1 MRNADFAMYQAKY
14 SGRNNYQ
21 YFRPDINAKAMERQ
35 SVELDLRQAIARQE
49 FVLDYQPKVNLAT
62 GAVVGV
68 EALIRWHRPHRGT
81 VPPAGFI
88 PVAEESGLIL
98 PIGRWALDTAC
109 RQARA
114 WQDGGLP
121 PVSIAINVSAV
132 ELRGKDF
139 LSNVPDI
146 LEQNRLEPR
155 FLELELTETFMMQ
168 DWRTTAEILRALKT
182 LGVRIALDDFG
193 TGYSSLSYMWRFPID
208 VLKDRSS
215 LRARHDQRRRRRQH
229 RERRHQHG
237 PQPEYG
243 GRRRGNPN
251 PRSARIFARAPMP
264 RGTGILFGSPV
275 PAAELTELWSGAMG
289 RPLAPVR

>member
-1 MRNADFAMYQAKY
+1 
-14 SGRNNYQ
+14 
-21 YFRPDINAKAMERQ
+21 
-35 SVELDLRQAIARQE
+35 VELDLRQAIARQE
-49 FVLDYQPKVNLAT
+49 FVLNYQPKVNLAT

-68 EALIRWHRPHRGT
+68 EALIRWHRPHRGV

-114 WQDGGLP
+114 WQEGGLP

-139 LSNVPDI
+139 LNNVRQI

-168 DWRTTAEILRALKT
+168 DWKTTAEILRALKT

-193 TGYSSLSYMWRFPID
+193 TGYSSLSYMRRFPID
-208 VLKDRSS
+208 ALKIDQSFVRDMTSDADDASIVSAVINMGRSLNMSVVAEGIQTRDQLEFLRDR
-215 LRARHDQRRRRRQH
+215 QCPEGQGFYF
-229 RERRHQHG
+229 G
-237 PQPEYG
+237 P
-243 GRRRGNPN
+243 
-251 PRSARIFARAPMP
+251 
-264 RGTGILFGSPV
+264 PV
-275 PAAELTELWSGAMG
+275 PAAELTELWSGAVG
-289 RPLAPVR
+289 RPLLAVSSASGPAQAGSVTRKTR